1 MPTNFSNL
9 REKSIPDKLEK
20 EPKSDGSAPK
30 DPLPTHPSKAKS
42 TVPDKLDKGKASD
55 GSAPKDPLPTH
66 PSKASPE
73 VQCDDT
79 DKLTKANKTVD
90 PKLDGIEIAKRAA
103 GDGLAKESVCKDEK
117 EDDEKLKEEEK
128 EDEKIKEH
136 IDALTQNED
145 LSEEFKEKAA
155 TVFQAALTER
165 NNAFKERLQKKNEEE
180 IQKKVNEEVENLIEQ
195 IDNYLDYIVEEWMK
209 ENTLSVDKGLRL
221 EIAET
226 FIEKLK
232 TLFEE
237 NNIDIPDVQCDVLEQ
252 KEKEME
258 DLNKQLDE
266 HINKNIELKKTIEEL
281 TKSQILQEFVGDLTD
296 TEIEKF
302 NSLVQNLHFES
313 EESFKNKV
321 KIIKENYFPKEN
333 LNNSDTLGEDVA
345 LDVSDNTKDESPVMK
360 AYADALS
367 ASLKK

>member
-1 MPTNFSNL
+1 
-9 REKSIPDKLEK
+9 
-20 EPKSDGSAPK
+20 
-30 DPLPTHPSKAKS
+30 
-42 TVPDKLDKGKASD
+42 
-55 GSAPKDPLPTH
+55 
-66 PSKASPE
+66 
-73 VQCDDT
+73 
-79 DKLTKANKTVD
+79 
-90 PKLDGIEIAKRAA
+90 
-103 GDGLAKESVCKDEK
+103 
-117 EDDEKLKEEEK
+117 
-128 EDEKIKEH
+128 
-136 IDALTQNED
+136 
-145 LSEEFKEKAA
+145 
-155 TVFQAALTER
+155 
-165 NNAFKERLQKKNEEE
+165 
-180 IQKKVNEEVENLIEQ
+180 
-195 IDNYLDYIVEEWMK
+195 MK

-302 NSLVQNLHFES
+302 NSLIQNLQFES